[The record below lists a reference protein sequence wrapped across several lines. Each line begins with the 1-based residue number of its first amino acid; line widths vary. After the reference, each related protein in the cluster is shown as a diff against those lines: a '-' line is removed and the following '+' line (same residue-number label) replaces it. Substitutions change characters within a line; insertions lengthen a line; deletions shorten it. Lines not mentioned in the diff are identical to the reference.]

1 MRRLPKWDE
10 LRGDDF
16 GRETRASPVRLA
28 GIREELRS
36 QSGQTLADYALI
48 LGGIAIVVVVAIV
61 FLGGGIG
68 ELFGGTGSS
77 VQPRPATFT
86 PPRPSA
92 VSFPA
97 TLHDCQEGR
106 WRNYSQ
112 FTTES
117 ECAAYVDQLTP

>member
-1 MRRLPKWDE
+1 MADGGPRDTFTMVGKRR
-10 LRGDDF
+10 
-16 GRETRASPVRLA
+16 PVP
-28 GIREELRS
+28 E
-36 QSGQTLADYALI
+36 SGQTMADYALV

-61 FLGGGIG
+61 FLGGRIG

-77 VQPRPATFT
+77 VQPRPAPFT
-86 PPRPSA
+86 PPQPSG

-97 TLHDCQEGR
+97 TLYDCQDGR

-117 ECAAYVDQLTP
+117 ECTAYVDDLTP